1 MKTDKDQ
8 LIEKACSK
16 YVQDKDSYAIY
27 LRKSRADLELEAM
40 GEGET
45 LARHKKMLEALAA
58 KHDIHSDQITEYREV
73 VSGDSISE
81 RPQMQKL
88 LHDVYTKKYK
98 GVLVVEVER
107 LARGNTKDQGE
118 VADAFQ
124 YSNTLIITPAKVYD
138 PQNEFDQEYFEFG
151 LFMSRREYKTIRRR
165 LEAGKL
171 QSVMEGNYIGST
183 APYGFDIERRSKK
196 DIVLVEKPEESELVK
211 MIFDLWVNERISAGR
226 IAAKLTKMQV
236 KTPRGKKDWNRSAII
251 DILQNPHYIG
261 KIRWKNREVKKEFVD
276 GQLKKTNRRSNPETT
291 QIFEGKHEGFIS
303 EELFNK
309 AQALFDQT
317 AHNKICTTITN
328 PLAGILH
335 CADCGKAIR
344 FNCTTTTAA
353 QSRYIHLTTVD
364 CKKKSLPSEQ
374 IIAAVINTLELSIQD
389 FEFKMNS
396 QDEQREKVN
405 HAAMIERMEAE
416 LYKLEK
422 KRSKLFDDYED
433 DIYTREEFI
442 ERKQKYNNDI
452 ETLKKQI
459 QETKSDVP
467 EPVDYETKIANVQAA
482 IDWLKDT
489 ELNGKEKND
498 FLKTVIKD
506 ITYDVIDHGVNKGGA
521 PILAVSLK

>member
-1 MKTDKDQ
+1 MTTDKDQ
-8 LIEKACSK
+8 LIEKVCSQ
-16 YVQDKDSYAIY
+16 YVQDNYAIY
-27 LRKSRADLELEAM
+27 LRKSRADMELEAM

-58 KHDIHSDQITEYREV
+58 KHDIHPDQITEYREV

-88 LHDVYTKKYK
+88 LRDVYTKKYK

-211 MIFDLWVNERISAGR
+211 MIFDLWVNERMSVGR

-236 KTPRGKKDWNRSAII
+236 KTPRGKKDWNRSAIS

-261 KIRWKNREVKKEFVD
+261 KIRWKYRETKKEFVD
-276 GQLKKTNRRSNPETT
+276 GQLKKTNRRTDHESTLL
-291 QIFEGKHEGFIS
+291 FEGKHEGFIS

-309 AQALFDQT
+309 AQSLFNQT

-335 CADCGKAIR
+335 CANCGKAIK
-344 FNCTTTTAA
+344 FNDFTSKNAV
-353 QSRYIHLTTVD
+353 SRYIHPRTVD
-364 CKKKSLPSEQ
+364 CMKKSLPSEQ
-374 IIAAVINTLELSIQD
+374 IIAAVIETLKLSIQD
-389 FEFKMNS
+389 FEFKMDN

-416 LYKLEK
+416 LHKLEK

-433 DIYTREEFI
+433 DTYTREEFI

-452 ETLKKQI
+452 EAIKKQI
-459 QETKSDVP
+459 QETKRNAP
-467 EPVDYETKIANVQAA
+467 EPVNYEEQIANIQAV
-482 IDWLKDT
+482 IDC
-489 ELNGKEKND
+489 LNNQALDAKEKND
-498 FLKTVIKD
+498 FLKTIIKD
-506 ITYDVIDHGVNKGGA
+506 ITYDVIDHGVNKGGT
-521 PILAVSLK
+521 PILEVFLK